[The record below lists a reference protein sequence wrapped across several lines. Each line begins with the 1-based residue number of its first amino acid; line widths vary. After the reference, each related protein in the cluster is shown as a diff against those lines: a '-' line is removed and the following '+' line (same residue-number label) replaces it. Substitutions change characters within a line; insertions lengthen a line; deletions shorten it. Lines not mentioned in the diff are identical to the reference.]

1 MLEGAELTEGDHAQL
16 HAAGGRT
23 GQLTP
28 RPMRFDGKVIMV
40 TGAATGLGRAAAHAA
55 RERGSSPG
63 TGRSRPGGPGVD
75 QAVGPGGDARRR
87 VLTIIADVSR
97 EPRWPATWSRPG
109 SISGGSTGCINN
121 AGIEGRQ
128 ARPRSYDSEV
138 FDRVIDINLKGV
150 FYGMR
155 HTLPHLKAQGSGA
168 IVNVASVGGIRGI
181 PNQLAYVASK
191 HAVVGMT
198 KAAAIEYGGLRRPR
212 QRDRP
217 GRDHDRDGQGLAH
230 PDRRRG
236 RLGGGRA
243 RVRQRQ
249 PDAALRP
256 AAEVADLVA
265 FLLSDD
271 ASFVNGVVVP
281 IDGGQSQ
288 AY

>member
-1 MLEGAELTEGDHAQL
+1 
-16 HAAGGRT
+16 
-23 GQLTP
+23 
-28 RPMRFDGKVIMV
+28 MRLDGKVIIA
-40 TGAATGLGRAAAHAA
+40 TGAGTGLGGAAAHRLANEGA
-55 RERGSSPG
+55 RLALVDRDASGLESTKQSVLEATRGA
-63 TGRSRPGGPGVD
+63 D
-75 QAVGPGGDARRR
+75 

-97 EPRWPATWSRPG
+97 EQEVAGYVKQTREHFGRLDG
-109 SISGGSTGCINN
+109 LFNN

-128 ARPRSYDSEV
+128 SPAESYDSEV

-155 HTLPHLKAQGSGA
+155 YTLPHLRAQGSGA

-198 KAAAIEYGGLRRPR
+198 RVAAIEYGVHGVRVNAIAPGAIMTEMIKGSFIQIAGEEGWEEAGREYVSGNPM
-212 QRDRP
+212 QRF
-217 GRDHDRDGQGLAH
+217 GQ
-230 PDRRRG
+230 PS
-236 RLGGGRA
+236 
-243 RVRQRQ
+243 
-249 PDAALRP
+249 
-256 AAEVADLVA
+256 EVADLVA